1 VTVDIFAPCAVGG
14 IITADIIDKF
24 KFDIIMG
31 LANNQLRATS
41 QEGEIEIARQLA
53 RAGILFVV
61 EWAYNVAGV
70 LTGWAEYIFGEEAS
84 FAKIKPRIELICRD
98 NLRKLLDEAKR
109 VDKTPTELLY
119 AKIEDAIYSGVS
131 FNELLYKEV

>member
-1 VTVDIFAPCAVGG
+1 M
-14 IITADIIDKF
+14 IDKF

-31 LANNQLRATS
+31 LANNQLRATG
-41 QEGEIEIARQLA
+41 QEREIEIAKQLA
-53 RAGILFVV
+53 KAGILFVV

-84 FAKIKPRIELICRD
+84 FAKIKPRIESICRD

-109 VDKTPTELLY
+109 LDKTPTEMLY
-119 AKIEDAIYSGVS
+119 NKVADAIYSGAS
-131 FNELLYKEV
+131 FSKLLYKEV

>member
-1 VTVDIFAPCAVGG
+1 
-14 IITADIIDKF
+14 
-24 KFDIIMG
+24 MG

-70 LTGWAEYIFGEEAS
+70 LVGWAEYIFGEGAS

-98 NLRKLLDEAKR
+98 NLRKLFDEAKR
-109 VDKTPTELLY
+109 VDKTPTELVHG
-119 AKIEDAIYSGVS
+119 KVEDDIYSGIS
-131 FNELLYKEV
+131 FGELLYEGGADVIQ